1 MSPWL
6 AALIVAGAAAVAV
19 TIKLLL
25 RRRAPEGGWFT
36 DSSRGAST
44 FTVLGGMLS
53 VVLAF
58 VIFLA
63 LQSYQHA
70 RTESGIEAVAVT
82 EMHGIAMVFPE
93 PVRQRLQGELICY
106 ARAVIDDE
114 WPAMRQERD
123 SEVVQ
128 SWIDRLRS
136 EIAAVVPADPRQEAA
151 YAQWFDQEAVR
162 RDGRRGRLAEASAFI
177 PPPLW
182 IVLGLGASLIVLYMC
197 AQADRREN
205 AVIQSMTI
213 GFVTALLTSGLL
225 VVAFLDRPY
234 EGQSGNIEPAEMRHT
249 LVLIDHGEPAP
260 CDEHGMP

>member
-58 VIFLA
+58 VISSRSRVINTRAPRL
-63 LQSYQHA
+63 SPSP
-70 RTESGIEAVAVT
+70 RCMESRWSSRSRCASGCK
-82 EMHGIAMVFPE
+82 
-93 PVRQRLQGELICY
+93 GELICY

-114 WPAMRQERD
+114 WSAMREERD
-123 SEVVQ
+123 SELVQ
-128 SWIDRLRS
+128 SWIDRLHC
-136 EIAAVVPADPRQEAA
+136 EIGAVVPADPRQEAA

-162 RDGRRGRLAEASAFI
+162 RDGRRGRLAEATALV
-177 PPPLW
+177 PPLW
-182 IVLGLGASLIVLYMC
+182 VVLGLGATLIVSYMC

-205 AVIQSMTI
+205 AVIQSMTV
-213 GFVTALLTSGLL
+213 GFVTAFLTSGLL
-225 VVAFLDRPY
+225 VVAFLDRPN
-234 EGQSGNIEPAEMRHT
+234 EGQSGSIEPAEMRHT

-260 CDEHGMP
+260 CDEHGTP